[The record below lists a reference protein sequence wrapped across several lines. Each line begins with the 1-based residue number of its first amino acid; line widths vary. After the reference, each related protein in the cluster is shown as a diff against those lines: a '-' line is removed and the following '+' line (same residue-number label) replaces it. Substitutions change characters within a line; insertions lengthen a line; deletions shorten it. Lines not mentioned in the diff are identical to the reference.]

1 MLGSGGGGETVHDL
15 LADVCVGFELEFC
28 IFGFC
33 FRGELIGLVHC
44 ELANLGLGFK
54 VLKIKDEERV

>member
-1 MLGSGGGGETVHDL
+1 MLGSGGGGVTVHEL
-15 LADVCVGFELEFC
+15 LADVCVGFELEFF

-44 ELANLGLGFK
+44 ELANQGLAF
-54 VLKIKDEERV
+54 